1 MASFFA
7 ERGIRV
13 RVGAEIP
20 VDDSVS
26 ERYPNLI
33 SSWDLEY
40 CRLNGDDVDLVVT
53 LGGDGTVLY
62 SSSLFQERVPPIVA
76 FHLGSLGF
84 LTVFKHD
91 TYQSVLTDILDGK
104 PQNLNLRMRLQAD
117 IYEKKEGDTSDDLGE
132 LIFTR
137 KVLNEVVVDRGV
149 NSTMVN
155 LDLFADGDPITT
167 VLADGLVVATPTGST
182 AYNLSAGGPLVHP
195 SKSSVLGT
203 ILFSILLEYAVNQN
217 ILRPVTPI
225 CPHTL
230 TARPMLLPSSLELRL
245 SLSPNARGSAWV
257 SFDGRDRL
265 EIGEGTSVVIR
276 TAVSSPFP
284 SISHES
290 SSKDWFNSLVSSL
303 GWNSRIPQKKNR
315 IPPSKL

>member
-91 TYQSVLTDILDGK
+91 TYQS
-104 PQNLNLRMRLQAD
+104 NLNLRMRLQAD

-195 SKSSVLGT
+195 S
-203 ILFSILLEYAVNQN
+203 
-217 ILRPVTPI
+217 
-225 CPHTL
+225 
-230 TARPMLLPSSLELRL
+230 
-245 SLSPNARGSAWV
+245 
-257 SFDGRDRL
+257 
-265 EIGEGTSVVIR
+265 
-276 TAVSSPFP
+276 
-284 SISHES
+284 
-290 SSKDWFNSLVSSL
+290 
-303 GWNSRIPQKKNR
+303 
-315 IPPSKL
+315 